1 MAGNGKSNFFLKIL
15 NFRKIEPLPLRK
27 TLPVPSD
34 IEIAHAHT
42 PKPILELASEIGI
55 EKDELMP
62 YGNYATK
69 VDISILD
76 RLKHRKQGKY
86 VVVSGITPTPLGEG
100 KSTTLIGL
108 ASALYSRLGNVMD
121 IRIKY

>member
-1 MAGNGKSNFFLKIL
+1 M
-15 NFRKIEPLPLRK
+15 
-27 TLPVPSD
+27 PVPSD
-34 IEIAHAHT
+34 IDIAHAHT

-108 ASALYSRLGNVMD
+108 ASALYSRLGNL
-121 IRIKY
+121 RIAGQNINK